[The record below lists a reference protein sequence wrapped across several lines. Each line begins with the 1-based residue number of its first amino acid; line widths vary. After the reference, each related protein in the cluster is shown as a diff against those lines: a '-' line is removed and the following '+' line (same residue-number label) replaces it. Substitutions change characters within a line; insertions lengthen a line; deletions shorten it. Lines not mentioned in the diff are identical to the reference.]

1 MRFCKPMKR
10 HFMTKAASNAAIAL
24 IMAKEVWCKED
35 WPKLKSHEDVQDLVH
50 IIDTAALKL
59 IAACERHASS
69 APGHESNAESNGAQH
84 PTRTPC

>member
-24 IMAKEVWCKED
+24 SMAKEVWCKED
-35 WPKLKSHEDVQDLVH
+35 WPKGKSHEDVQDLVH

-69 APGHESNAESNGAQH
+69 APGHESNAEVSGLS
-84 PTRTPC
+84 TRPPC